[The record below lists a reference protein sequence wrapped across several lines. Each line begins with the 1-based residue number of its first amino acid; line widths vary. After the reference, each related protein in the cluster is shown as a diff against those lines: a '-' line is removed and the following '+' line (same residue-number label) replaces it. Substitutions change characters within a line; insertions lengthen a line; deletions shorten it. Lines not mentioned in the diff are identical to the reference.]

1 VVHFVHLA
9 NLVMRWLLQIQMHD
23 RHTNTSPVACSGLS
37 SASLS
42 GLQPRSRLLPSA
54 TLPRPQPL
62 IRASVHLRIATRPMS
77 RVQVMIAAIGCA
89 CVFVSARVTF
99 HEVMRRARKRELHST
114 HARHTD
120 SLRPS
125 IRICPH
131 RFSSYYLPRG
141 GGPRPQS
148 VPLSDTSCN
157 DTPYLLSS
165 AAFSPFTSFTY
176 IRAICA
182 HVWFSSSS
190 SRTHK
195 DLCNFALSSLFP
207 FSQSPAQDQGG

>member
-89 CVFVSARVTF
+89 CVCVSARVTC

-125 IRICPH
+125 IRISVRIAFLPTTCPVVEVHGRSLCHYLTPLATTH
-131 RFSSYYLPRG
+131 R
-141 GGPRPQS
+141 
-148 VPLSDTSCN
+148 TC
-157 DTPYLLSS
+157 
-165 AAFSPFTSFTY
+165 
-176 IRAICA
+176 
-182 HVWFSSSS
+182 
-190 SRTHK
+190 
-195 DLCNFALSSLFP
+195 
-207 FSQSPAQDQGG
+207 